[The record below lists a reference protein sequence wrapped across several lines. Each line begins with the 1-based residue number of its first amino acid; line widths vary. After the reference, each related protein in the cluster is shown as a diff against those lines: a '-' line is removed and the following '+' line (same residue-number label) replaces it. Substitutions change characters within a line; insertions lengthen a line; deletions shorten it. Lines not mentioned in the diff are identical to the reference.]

1 MLHRFYLPSPF
12 ALDTTVDLTGD
23 ELHHAVRVV
32 RVRAGEHIELFD
44 GQGAAARG
52 VVEQIDRERAVVRI
66 EQWVPS
72 RETRV
77 AMHLAMAIINLEKFE
92 LVLQKATELGVRS
105 IIPLETDRC
114 EMRPE
119 RYRGKGERWSKIVF
133 EAVKQCGRATIPA
146 VEAPMPFD
154 ALMKREGAKLLFDA
168 DAEPSPATAFEDVT
182 LLVGPEGGWSEEEVE
197 LARASGCSFSR
208 LGPRRLRAETA
219 AIVATAITAARHE
232 DI

>member
-1 MLHRFYLPSPF
+1 MNHRFHVTTPL
-12 ALDTTVDLTGD
+12 ALDSLVDLTGD

-32 RVRAGEHIELFD
+32 RVRAGEQIELFD

-52 VVEQIDRERAVVRI
+52 VIEQIDRDRAVVRI
-66 EQWVPS
+66 EQWVS
-72 RETRV
+72 ARETRV
-77 AMHLAMAIINLEKFE
+77 AMHLAMSIINLEKFE

-105 IIPLETDRC
+105 IIPLETERC
-114 EMRPE
+114 ELRPE
-119 RYRGKGERWSKIVF
+119 RYRSKGERWSKIVF
-133 EAVKQCGRATIPA
+133 EAVKQCGRATIPT
-146 VEAPMPFD
+146 VEAPATFESVMTR
-154 ALMKREGAKLLFDA
+154 AEAKLLFDA
-168 DAEPSPATAFEDVT
+168 DAEPSHPATFEEVI
-182 LLVGPEGGWSEEEVE
+182 LFVGPEGGWGEDELQ

>member
-1 MLHRFYLPSPF
+1 MLHRFYLPSPL
-12 ALDTTVDLTGD
+12 ALDETVDLTGD

-44 GQGAAARG
+44 GSGTAAEG
-52 VVEQIDRERAVVRI
+52 VVEQIDRDRAVVRI

-77 AMHLAMAIINLEKFE
+77 AMHLAMSIINLEKFE

-105 IIPLETDRC
+105 IIPLETERC
-114 EMRPE
+114 ELRPE
-119 RYRGKGERWSKIVF
+119 RYRGKSERWSKIVF
-133 EAVKQCGRATIPA
+133 EAVKQCGRATIPS
-146 VEAPMPFD
+146 VEMPLAFD
-154 ALMKREGAKLLFDA
+154 ELMKRDGAKLLFDA
-168 DAEPSPATAFEDVT
+168 DSEPSAPSTFEEVT
-182 LLVGPEGGWSEEEVE
+182 LLIGAEGGWSEDELA

-219 AIVATAITAARHE
+219 AIVATAITAAWHE